1 MSPLHPLLSSMPVT
15 LLLSILDTPSLDV
28 RITKMSLLV
37 EGMSEHER
45 FGGKN

>member
-1 MSPLHPLLSSMPVT
+1 MSPLHPLLGSMPVT
-15 LLLSILDTPSLDV
+15 LLLDTPSLDV
-28 RITKMSLLV
+28 RITKMNLLV

>member
-1 MSPLHPLLSSMPVT
+1 MSPLHPLLGSMPVT
-15 LLLSILDTPSLDV
+15 LLLDTPSLDV